1 MLFTAAAPVLAQGG
15 VTANSG
21 GVDERVQTA
30 IDRIQSDD
38 SYQLAFSPPPTPP
51 QLPNWLKGFFDWLS
65 SDGKW
70 LVYAIAGLLILAAVL
85 FILYLTVPSVRDAV
99 DRLRARIRRKADDGA
114 DGEAWQPDQ
123 LAARNLLADA
133 DALAG
138 EGRYGE
144 AVHLLMG
151 RSIEEIERRRP
162 GVLKPALTAR
172 CIALLDDLPAQA
184 RTTFGRIA
192 TTVERSLWARQ
203 AIAAG
208 EWGDARAAYEDFAFG
223 AHWRG
228 NAGGVAA

>member
-1 MLFTAAAPVLAQGG
+1 MLFAATRPAFAKGIVAE
-15 VTANSG
+15 NSG
-21 GVDERVQTA
+21 GVDARVQTT

-70 LVYAIAGLLILAAVL
+70 FVYAIAGLLILAAVL

-99 DRLRARIRRKADDGA
+99 DRLRARIRRKADDGT
-114 DGEAWQPDQ
+114 DSEAWQPDQ

-184 RTTFGRIA
+184 RTAFGRIA
-192 TTVERSLWARQ
+192 IAVERSLWARQ

-208 EWGDARAAYEDFAFG
+208 EWGDARAAYEEFAFG

-228 NAGGVAA
+228 TARGVAA